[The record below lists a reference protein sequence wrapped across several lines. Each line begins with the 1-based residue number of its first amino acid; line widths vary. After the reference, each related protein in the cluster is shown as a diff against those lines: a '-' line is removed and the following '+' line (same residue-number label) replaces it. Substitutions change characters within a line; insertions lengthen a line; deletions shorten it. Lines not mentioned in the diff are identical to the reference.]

1 MRIFIAGGAGYIGTV
16 LAPRL
21 AARGYAV
28 TVADLAWF
36 GNHLP
41 PEIPLVRKDV
51 MSLTEADLAGTDV
64 VIFLAGLSNDPMAEF
79 SPALNYVHNAAAPAN
94 LAYLAKRAGVR
105 RFVFAS
111 SCSVYGFTEDELWDE
126 DSPTTTAHPY
136 GISKLQAEAGVR
148 HLQDSSFSVIILRKG
163 TVCGYSPRMRLDLVV
178 NTMFK
183 TAMQDGRITVN
194 NPSIWRPILA
204 IQDAA
209 AAYVRAVEAAPSVSG
224 TFNVASENTTLGAL
238 ADQVAAIAEAEPR
251 PGARARDPARR
262 PTCATTKCPW
272 IGRGCSSA
280 SSPATTSTRSSGTSS
295 RTGTRSPTWTIP
307 PTTTSATFRA
317 LTADEAGSE
326 PPQRPWLGGG
336 IGHGRCARARPGGHR
351 PAGRRR
357 RRCLQLG
364 RMGRARAGPL
374 RRGRHG
380 WSGRPGRRVCGAP
393 SHWSSIRPPSTIS
406 TAARRIKPRPSPSM
420 PSARATW
427 R

>member
-1 MRIFIAGGAGYIGTV
+1 MGTCLVESERDMRILVAGGAGYIGTV

-41 PEIPLVRKDV
+41 PEIPVVRKDV

-105 RFVFAS
+105 RFIFAS

-148 HLQDSSFSVIILRKG
+148 HLQDQGFSVIILRKG

-178 NTMFK
+178 NTMVK
-183 TAMQDGRITVN
+183 TALRDGRITVN

-209 AAYVRAVEAAPSVSG
+209 SAYVRAVEASPSVSG

-238 ADQVAAIAEAEPR
+238 ADQVALTLKRNLGLEPELEIL
-251 PGARARDPARR
+251 ARADVRNYKVTIDRARVQLGFKPSYDIDKIVWDLIQNRDAFSDFDNPAYDNI
-262 PTCATTKCPW
+262 TTFRSLTTEGLGVVRLKAPAA
-272 IGRGCSSA
+272 GLPPA
-280 SSPATTSTRSSGTSS
+280 MAATTSSGTLGMA
-295 RTGTRSPTWTIP
+295 TAPVP
-307 PTTTSATFRA
+307 ASA
-317 LTADEAGSE
+317 
-326 PPQRPWLGGG
+326 P
-336 IGHGRCARARPGGHR
+336 
-351 PAGRRR
+351 
-357 RRCLQLG
+357 
-364 RMGRARAGPL
+364 
-374 RRGRHG
+374 
-380 WSGRPGRRVCGAP
+380 
-393 SHWSSIRPPSTIS
+393 
-406 TAARRIKPRPSPSM
+406 
-420 PSARATW
+420 
-427 R
+427 

>member
-1 MRIFIAGGAGYIGTV
+1 VRILIAGGAGYVGTV

-28 TVADLAWF
+28 TVADLTWF

-41 PEIPLVRKDV
+41 AEIPVVRKDV
-51 MSLTEADLAGTDV
+51 MSLSEADLAGTDV

-94 LAYLAKRAGVR
+94 LAYLSKRVGVR

-126 DSPTTTAHPY
+126 DAPTTTAHPY

-148 HLQDSSFSVIILRKG
+148 HLQGPDFSVIILRKG

-178 NTMFK
+178 NTMFR
-183 TAMQDGRITVN
+183 TALQRGRIVVN

-238 ADQVAAIAEAEPR
+238 ADQVAAALKRNMDLEPELEILSKADVR
-251 PGARARDPARR
+251 NYKVSIERARVQLGFKPSYDVDKIVWDLVKNRDAFADMDNPAYENI
-262 PTCATTKCPW
+262 T
-272 IGRGCSSA
+272 
-280 SSPATTSTRSSGTSS
+280 
-295 RTGTRSPTWTIP
+295 
-307 PTTTSATFRA
+307 TFRA
-317 LTADEAGSE
+317 LLTDG
-326 PPQRPWLGGG
+326 PGV
-336 IGHGRCARARPGGHR
+336 AR
-351 PAGRRR
+351 
-357 RRCLQLG
+357 LK
-364 RMGRARAGPL
+364 
-374 RRGRHG
+374 
-380 WSGRPGRRVCGAP
+380 AP
-393 SHWSSIRPPSTIS
+393 SPV
-406 TAARRIKPRPSPSM
+406 AA
-420 PSARATW
+420 AAGA
-427 R
+427 

>member
-1 MRIFIAGGAGYIGTV
+1 MRILIAGGAGYIGTV

-28 TVADLAWF
+28 TAADLAWF

-41 PEIPLVRKDV
+41 GEIPLVRKDV

-79 SPALNYVHNAAAPAN
+79 SPALNYVHNAAASAN
-94 LAYLAKRAGVR
+94 LAYTAKRAGVR
-105 RFVFAS
+105 RFILAS

-148 HLQDSSFSVIILRKG
+148 HLQDDSFSVIILRKG

-183 TAMQDGRITVN
+183 TALQDGRIIVN

-238 ADQVAAIAEAEPR
+238 ADQVAASLTQNLGLEPELEIR
-251 PGARARDPARR
+251 EKADVRNYKVSVDRARVQLGFKPSCDIEKIVWDLIENRTAFTDLDNPAYYNI
-262 PTCATTKCPW
+262 T
-272 IGRGCSSA
+272 
-280 SSPATTSTRSSGTSS
+280 
-295 RTGTRSPTWTIP
+295 
-307 PTTTSATFRA
+307 TFRA
-317 LTADEAGSE
+317 LMADGMVGS
-326 PPQRPWLGGG
+326 
-336 IGHGRCARARPGGHR
+336 
-351 PAGRRR
+351 
-357 RRCLQLG
+357 
-364 RMGRARAGPL
+364 
-374 RRGRHG
+374 RHHNALA
-380 WSGRPGRRVCGAP
+380 S
-393 SHWSSIRPPSTIS
+393 
-406 TAARRIKPRPSPSM
+406 AA
-420 PSARATW
+420 A
-427 R
+427 

>member
-21 AARGYAV
+21 TARGYAV

-41 PEIPLVRKDV
+41 PEIPLVCKDV
-51 MSLTEADLAGTDV
+51 MSLTEADLVGTDA

-79 SPALNYVHNAAAPAN
+79 SPALNYIHNAAAPAN

-105 RFVFAS
+105 RFVLAS

-126 DSPTTTAHPY
+126 DSPTATAHPY

-148 HLQDSSFSVIILRKG
+148 HLQDGTFSVIILRKG

-183 TAMQDGRITVN
+183 TAVQDGRITVS
-194 NPSIWRPILA
+194 NPSIWRPILG

-238 ADQVAAIAEAEPR
+238 ADQVAATIKRNLDLAPELEILQKSDVR
-251 PGARARDPARR
+251 NYKVSVDRARVQLGFKPGCDIDQIVCDLIENRSAFADLDNPAYYNI
-262 PTCATTKCPW
+262 TTFK
-272 IGRGCSSA
+272 
-280 SSPATTSTRSSGTSS
+280 
-295 RTGTRSPTWTIP
+295 
-307 PTTTSATFRA
+307 A
-317 LTADEAGSE
+317 LTSEGLGVARLKAPAPADA
-326 PPQRPWLGGG
+326 
-336 IGHGRCARARPGGHR
+336 
-351 PAGRRR
+351 
-357 RRCLQLG
+357 
-364 RMGRARAGPL
+364 
-374 RRGRHG
+374 
-380 WSGRPGRRVCGAP
+380 
-393 SHWSSIRPPSTIS
+393 
-406 TAARRIKPRPSPSM
+406 
-420 PSARATW
+420 
-427 R
+427 

>member
-1 MRIFIAGGAGYIGTV
+1 VRIFIAGGAGYIGTV

-28 TVADLAWF
+28 TVVDLTWF

-41 PEIPLVRKDV
+41 PEIPLLRKDV
-51 MSLTEADLAGTDV
+51 MSLTEADLTGTDV

-79 SPALNYVHNAAAPAN
+79 SPALNYIHNAAAPAN

-148 HLQDSSFSVIILRKG
+148 HLQDDSFSVIILRKG

-178 NTMFK
+178 NAMFK
-183 TAMQDGRITVN
+183 TAVQDRRITVN

-224 TFNVASENTTLGAL
+224 TFNIASENTTLGAL
-238 ADQVAAIAEAEPR
+238 ADQVDATLQRDLGLEPELKILEKADVR
-251 PGARARDPARR
+251 NYKVSVDRARVQLGFRPSYDIDKIVCDLIQNRAAFADLDNPAYYNM
-262 PTCATTKCPW
+262 T
-272 IGRGCSSA
+272 
-280 SSPATTSTRSSGTSS
+280 
-295 RTGTRSPTWTIP
+295 
-307 PTTTSATFRA
+307 TFRA
-317 LTADEAGSE
+317 LTAHGLEVNPLEA
-326 PPQRPWLGGG
+326 LD
-336 IGHGRCARARPGGHR
+336 
-351 PAGRRR
+351 PAE
-357 RRCLQLG
+357 
-364 RMGRARAGPL
+364 A
-374 RRGRHG
+374 
-380 WSGRPGRRVCGAP
+380 
-393 SHWSSIRPPSTIS
+393 
-406 TAARRIKPRPSPSM
+406 
-420 PSARATW
+420 
-427 R
+427 